1 MKFAIPQIWRQQI
14 YHSSNRYFY
23 MVDPTKRRTGKNA
36 AQIVYR
42 DIPSSIA
49 PVLNYPELPI
59 PTLPKRDRPSSWDSS
74 RSDNEKDTGD
84 PGYGFT
90 DAIGEKRP

>member
-1 MKFAIPQIWRQQI
+1 
-14 YHSSNRYFY
+14 

-36 AQIVYR
+36 PQIVYR

-49 PVLNYPELPI
+49 PVLKYFELSIATP
-59 PTLPKRDRPSSWDSS
+59 PKRDRPSSWDSS
-74 RSDNEKDTGD
+74 RSDNEEDTGD

-90 DAIGEKRP
+90 DAIEEKTP